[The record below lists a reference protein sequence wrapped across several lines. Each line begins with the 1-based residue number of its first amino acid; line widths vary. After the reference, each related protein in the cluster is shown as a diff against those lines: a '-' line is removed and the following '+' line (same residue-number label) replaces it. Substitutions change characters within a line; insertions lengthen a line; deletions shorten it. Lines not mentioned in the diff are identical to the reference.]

1 MFHLRGMLRSHLTPN
16 YLIGKAVDMGKG
28 ANVVVSMLHHF
39 FEVLEVHDG
48 NPLGLG
54 LVAED
59 KPEFSWTR

>member
-1 MFHLRGMLRSHLTPN
+1 
-16 YLIGKAVDMGKG
+16 MGKG
-28 ANVVVSMLHHF
+28 AANAVVSMLHRF
-39 FEVLEVHDG
+39 FEVVEVHEVHDG